1 MTSILN
7 VIGRD
12 TTEFIIQAEIFEGR
26 RGFCYYRYTLYLPQA
41 NWEVKLTASLS
52 IVVFISMIV

>member
-26 RGFCYYRYTLYLPQA
+26 RGFCYYRYTLCLPQA